1 MDKKEKKEKK
11 NWQNWVIG
19 YLCIRLGI
27 ASSRA
32 RDRRVSLTSACR
44 VKLRQR
50 ERKEGRKEGRK
61 EERKEGRKEEASKK
75 KKIVPGGK
83 DLPRL
88 ETPPWPACVSQF
100 STSVPF
106 LSPPPPPPPSPR
118 VSACS
123 RLKLDGDWK
132 RYYHGT
138 PYNIPGERIFPE
150 ETPRV
155 SLRVTKL
162 FTRSDGK
169 FYFPFEYVFYVHE
182 KEKERE
188 RERER
193 KEEGKRGRG
202 GEGTEKEDEC
212 GRWEQELEENCTMT
226 TGANPFSFLS
236 FFLSF
241 FPPSLFFF
249 FLFFF

>member
-1 MDKKEKKEKK
+1 M
-11 NWQNWVIG
+11 
-19 YLCIRLGI
+19 
-27 ASSRA
+27 
-32 RDRRVSLTSACR
+32 
-44 VKLRQR
+44 
-50 ERKEGRKEGRK
+50 
-61 EERKEGRKEEASKK
+61 
-75 KKIVPGGK
+75 PGGK

-241 FPPSLFFF
+241 FPSSLFFF

>member
-1 MDKKEKKEKK
+1 M
-11 NWQNWVIG
+11 
-19 YLCIRLGI
+19 
-27 ASSRA
+27 
-32 RDRRVSLTSACR
+32 
-44 VKLRQR
+44 
-50 ERKEGRKEGRK
+50 
-61 EERKEGRKEEASKK
+61 
-75 KKIVPGGK
+75 PGGK

-182 KEKERE
+182 KEKEKE

-193 KEEGKRGRG
+193 KGEGKRGRG
-202 GEGTEKEDEC
+202 GERTEKEDEC

-236 FFLSF
+236 FFFVFFPFLSF
-241 FPPSLFFF
+241 FLFSFFFFFF
-249 FLFFF
+249 FLIRPIGKYRSFFAA